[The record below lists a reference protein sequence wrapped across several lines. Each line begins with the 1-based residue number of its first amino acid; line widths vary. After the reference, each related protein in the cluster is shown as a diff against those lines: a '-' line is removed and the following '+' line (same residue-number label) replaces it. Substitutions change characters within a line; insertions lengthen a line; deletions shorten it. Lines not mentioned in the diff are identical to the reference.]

1 LTPSRTRITRSGS
14 RGNYRIDRRFPLPVG
29 RFNIS
34 SGVSDA
40 KRFRQRDQLLSDLW
54 AEGQVDTL
62 LALKAGRV
70 TFEALLQMKK
80 VKRLDSASLLADL
93 RLKEALWDSGDTLVS
108 REGDGAVSRT
118 IDGMSCAESSKE
130 RYRVSWRQLAKVMR
144 ATGELGVTPSEKG
157 SGVPSD
163 APAIPG
169 ARRMPVSALK
179 SVPWGVLVQA
189 WETSPANKNRA
200 YAALSAFLSAFL
212 GDKRH
217 PVRSEI
223 LKLWG
228 KLATE
233 SAEPRDLSV
242 PEFWTLM
249 EHVPELAV
257 PSYVT
262 LAASGMRVGE
272 YLHPSIR
279 LLETRHEIETKGKT
293 GRKRYSVA
301 PELWPF
307 VKASVPCTVA
317 RAPKQWNGV
326 QRDARYKR
334 LRQWMTEASEATEI
348 PATIHY
354 LRHLYAAIGTDHASL
369 VAVQH
374 ALGQRTP
381 GVTAGYAKRRE
392 SAGVAKVVGDVLSRK
407 GA

>member
-1 LTPSRTRITRSGS
+1 MTPSRTRITKSGS
-14 RGNYRIDRRFPLPVG
+14 RGNYRFDIRFPEPIG

-34 SGVSDA
+34 SGVRND
-40 KRFRQRDQLLSDLW
+40 KQFRQREQLVFDLW
-54 AEGQVDTL
+54 EDGQVDTI
-62 LALKAGRV
+62 LALQKAGPKMFPV
-70 TFEALLQMKK
+70 LLQMKK
-80 VKRLDSASLLADL
+80 SKRLTSASLLADI
-93 RLKEALWDSGDTLVS
+93 RLKEQLWDSGETLVS

-130 RYRVSWRQLAKVMR
+130 RYRVSWRQLA
-144 ATGELGVTPSEKG
+144 ALGGWPSEKA
-157 SGVPSD
+157 SD
-163 APAIPG
+163 SPPAGP
-169 ARRMPVSALK
+169 ARAAPVSALK
-179 SVPWGVLVQA
+179 AVPWGVLVQA
-189 WETSPANKNRA
+189 WETSAANKNRA

-217 PVRSEI
+217 PVRGEI
-223 LKLWG
+223 LKSWG

-233 SAEPRDLSV
+233 AAEPRDLSV
-242 PEFWTLM
+242 PEFWSLM

-317 RAPKQWNGV
+317 RAPKVWKGV

-334 LRQWMTEASEATEI
+334 LRTWLTEASEVTEI

-392 SAGVAKVVGDVLSRK
+392 SAGVAKVVGDVLGRR
-407 GA
+407 A